1 MSLPAGSLCP
11 DKLREPE
18 AKDLCFAHWDL
29 ERTQTLSVPNKEQ
42 VQESE
47 GKQTAV

>member
-1 MSLPAGSLCP
+1 MSLPVGNLCP
-11 DKLREPE
+11 DKLGEPA

-29 ERTQTLSVPNKEQ
+29 ERIQTLSVPNKEQ

-47 GKQTAV
+47 GKHTEA